1 MFADGLSYPEL
12 IPTANVSADHSS
24 TDWIHRLPAVAA
36 ADTRDAQTMSHR
48 QRHWIWPV
56 GAALLFSGSYVAGRI
71 TTAELMPLTAALLR
85 YVAGFAFLAALAAW
99 PRRRAGGLSAG
110 DHGMLLLAGLAGV
123 SLYQFLFFAALRYT
137 AVVHTAIINALSPI
151 VTAILAAVCIRERL
165 AARQYAGVA
174 IAVAGVL
181 LLLSRGDPARLQAQ
195 PPNRGDLFMLLAV
208 VAWAAYALLVR
219 RLSARLDGWTITFAS
234 TGYGLLF
241 LALAAIAA
249 DDVAGQVLALSPAGW
264 AAILYLGIGTS
275 ALGYLLYNRAIS
287 LTGPTR
293 TAGVVYSLVPVGV
306 AALAWIWFSEPVTG
320 IMAGSTILI
329 LAGLYLQQAR
339 R

>member
-1 MFADGLSYPEL
+1 MP
-12 IPTANVSADHSS
+12 ADHSS
-24 TDWIHRLPAVAA
+24 TDWIHRVPAVADA
-36 ADTRDAQTMSHR
+36 NTRDEQTMSHGR
-48 QRHWIWPV
+48 RHWIWPV
-56 GAALLFSGSYVAGRI
+56 GAALLFSGSYIAGRI
-71 TTAELMPLTAALLR
+71 TTVELTPLTAALLR

-99 PRRRAGGLSAG
+99 PRRRARGLSAG
-110 DHGMLLLAGLAGV
+110 DHGVLLLAGLAGV

-137 AVVHTAIINALSPI
+137 AVAHTAIINALSPI

-165 AARQYAGVA
+165 AARHYAGVA

-181 LLLSRGDPARLQAQ
+181 LLLSRGDPARLLAQ

-241 LALAAIAA
+241 LALAAVAA
-249 DDVAGQVLALSPAGW
+249 DDVAGQVRTLSTAGW
-264 AAILYLGIGTS
+264 AAILYMGIGTS
-275 ALGYLLYNRAIS
+275 GLGYLLYNRAIA

-306 AALAWIWFSEPVTG
+306 AALAWAWFGEPVTW
-320 IMAGSTILI
+320 IMTASAALI
-329 LAGLYLQQAR
+329 LVGLYLQQNR